1 MGRETFFMQS
11 GNYSG
16 GISSHL
22 KSRRL
27 TTVSILIALALVIR
41 FFSIMIFFGG
51 AGGLRISFTHVFTR
65 LVAILFGP
73 FTGGL
78 ASGIV
83 DLLGYILKP
92 EGAFIPLLT
101 VSAILCGMLAG
112 LIWHLTGGMS
122 LKRVRVPYILAFSLI
137 GLMGLFN
144 WLMTI
149 WAPESPWSK
158 LIASVGKY
166 QNFLTIGLVVTAA
179 VGFLFFAID
188 RIQMKMKDK
197 WPLQEDFF
205 RILFT
210 VGITGLVEAT
220 LNTIILRGA
229 IPELGAIPF
238 LVYWT
243 PRIIVQLLMI
253 VVQTYIVSLLLSIYK
268 RNIKAS

>member
-1 MGRETFFMQS
+1 MQS
-11 GNYSG
+11 ENPYSG
-16 GISSHL
+16 GNSSRL
-22 KSRRL
+22 SIKRL

-41 FFSIMIFFGG
+41 FFSIMIYFGG

-83 DLLGYILKP
+83 DLLGYVLKP

-112 LIWHLTGGMS
+112 LIWRLTGRMS
-122 LKRVRVPYILAFSLI
+122 IKRVSVPYILAFSFI
-137 GLMGLFN
+137 GLVGLFN

-166 QNFLTIGLVVTAA
+166 QNFLTIGLVAIAA
-179 VGFLFFAID
+179 AGFMFFAID
-188 RIQMKMKDK
+188 RIQLMMKDK

-229 IPELGAIPF
+229 IPELAAIPF
-238 LVYWT
+238 LIYWT
-243 PRIIVQLLMI
+243 PRIIVQIFMI
-253 VVQTYIVSLLLSIYK
+253 VVQTYIISFLLSIYK
-268 RNIKAS
+268 RTIKD